1 MDGGKLMNY
10 KGFYMYDTRLLSLDE
25 NTAEFKVA
33 HRIIRKENLQRL
45 SKELPIGTVQISQIA
60 LAKELKLSQ
69 KTISVSLKKL
79 VEKGILVE
87 LDKSSTKGK
96 TSIYGIASIIYSDVY
111 DEVYNQV
118 YDKVYEG
125 IPSK

>member
-1 MDGGKLMNY
+1 MDGGKLQMNY

-25 NTAEFKVA
+25 SSAEFKVA

-45 SKELPIGTVQISQIA
+45 TKELPIGTVQISQIA

-69 KTISVSLKKL
+69 KTISVSIKKL
-79 VEKGILVE
+79 VEKGILLE

-96 TSIYGIASIIYSDVY
+96 TSIYGIASILYSEVY
-111 DEVYNQV
+111 DEVYDEV
-118 YDKVYEG
+118 YKG
-125 IPSK
+125 ISSK